1 MEKSRFTI
9 RFIILLA
16 SFPALMFS
24 ELTRVDKG
32 TTDQKQNTVEKIS
45 KKSDVAAISYHS
57 PFVQAIL

>member
-9 RFIILLA
+9 RFVILLA

-24 ELTRVDKG
+24 ELTREDKG
-32 TTDQKQNTVEKIS
+32 TPNQKQTTVEKIS
-45 KKSDVAAISYHS
+45 KTNDVAAISYHS